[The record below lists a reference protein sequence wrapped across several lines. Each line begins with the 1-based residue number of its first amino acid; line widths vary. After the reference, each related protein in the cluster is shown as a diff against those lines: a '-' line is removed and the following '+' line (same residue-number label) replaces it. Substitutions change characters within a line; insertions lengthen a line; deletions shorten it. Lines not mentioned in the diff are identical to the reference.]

1 MIRNYF
7 RSATRNI
14 LRNKTT
20 SFINLAGLSL
30 GIATCLIIALFIYNE
45 LSYDRYHDKANRIVR
60 VVFRGIVQGQKMNEA
75 HVMPPVAEALKR
87 DFPEVQESTRLRSYG
102 YPRVSAGEKIFK
114 ESAFAYVDPNFFSL
128 FTMPF
133 VKGDKN
139 TALADPHSIVISE
152 ELAEKYFKGEDAVG
166 KILEFKDLQKS
177 FKVNGVFKKIPEKS
191 HFHFDMF
198 ASMNGLDEAKNPS
211 WMVSEFYT
219 YLVLP
224 ENYNYKNLE
233 AKLPDVVRKYMG
245 PQLLTAM
252 GISFEQFEKNGNQLG
267 LFLQPLTS
275 IHLHSSTL
283 HDLEAG
289 GNIQWV
295 YILSAIAVFMLI
307 IACINFMNLSTA
319 GASKRAREVGIR
331 KVLGSVKNQL
341 VKQFMM
347 ESLLMSFIAVII
359 AVVLVKM
366 FLPAFTFISGKN
378 ISIQSEDLF
387 WIIPAL
393 ALKWLLTGMLAG
405 SYPAFYLSSFK
416 PVAVLKGKFAAG
428 KSNINLR
435 SGLVIFQFFISIS
448 LMICTAV
455 VYSQLKYIQQKEL
468 GYDKEQVLVIPD
480 TWMLENNAAS
490 FTDALRRDPR
500 VISLSSSGYLPAGPS
515 FNNNFFVFEKVID
528 DQIKTIR
535 YDIDEGYIPTL
546 GMKILAGR
554 NFSRE
559 FGTDSSAVILNE
571 SAVKALGWKDNV
583 IGKTIYSAN
592 NSGERTAFNVIGVV
606 NDFHFRSMHEK
617 ISPLVM
623 AMNRQSGTLIAKVNA
638 QNVSSLLETVKK
650 EWSAAA
656 PGVPFNYSF
665 LDDRFQATFQ
675 SEQKTATI
683 LGIFSG
689 LTIFVACL
697 GLFGLAIFTAEQ
709 RTKEIGIRKVLGASV
724 SQIVNLLSTQF
735 IKPVII
741 ANLIAWP
748 VSWMLMNS
756 WLNDYAYRTGIS
768 WWIFIVVALIGLAL
782 TLFTISFQSVRSAIA
797 NPVDALK
804 EK

>member
-1 MIRNYF
+1 MVRNYF
-7 RSATRNI
+7 RSALRNI

-45 LSYDRYHDKANRIVR
+45 LSYDRFHEKANRIVR

-102 YPRVSAGEKIFK
+102 APRVSSGEKIFK
-114 ESAFAYVDPNFFSL
+114 ESAFAYVDPNFFSV
-128 FTMPF
+128 FTIPF
-133 VKGDKN
+133 IKGDKN
-139 TALADPHSIVISE
+139 TALSDPQSIVISE
-152 ELAEKYFKGEDAVG
+152 ELAEKYFKREDAVG
-166 KILEFKDLQKS
+166 KVLEFKDLHKS
-177 FKVNGVFKKIPEKS
+177 YKVTGVFKKIPEKS
-191 HFHFDMF
+191 HFHFDIF

-224 ENYNYKNLE
+224 ENYNFKNLE
-233 AKLPDVVRKYMG
+233 AKLPGVVRKYMG

-283 HDLEAG
+283 HDLEVG

-295 YILSAIAVFMLI
+295 YILSVIAIFMLI
-307 IACINFMNLSTA
+307 VACINFMNLSTA

-331 KVLGSVKNQL
+331 KVLGSVKTQL

-347 ESLLMSFIAVII
+347 ESVLMSLIAMII

-366 FLPAFTFISGKN
+366 FLPAFTYISGKN
-378 ISIQSEDLF
+378 ISINSKDLF

-393 ALKWLLTGMLAG
+393 AFICLLTGVLAG

-455 VYSQLKYIQQKEL
+455 VYSQLKYIQQKDL

-480 TWMLENNAAS
+480 TWMLENNALS

-535 YDIDEGYIPTL
+535 YDVDEGYIPTL
-546 GMKILAGR
+546 GMKIVKGR
-554 NFSRE
+554 NFSKE

-571 SAVKALGWKDNV
+571 SAVKALGWNDDV

-592 NSGERTAFNVIGVV
+592 NNGERAAFNVIGVV

-623 AMNRQSGTLIAKVNA
+623 AMNRQSGTVVAKVSA
-638 QNVSSLLETVKK
+638 QNVSGLLETVRK
-650 EWSAAA
+650 EWTAAA
-656 PGVPFNYSF
+656 PGAPFNYSF
-665 LDDRFQATFQ
+665 LDDRFEATFQ

-724 SQIVNLLSTQF
+724 SQIVNLLSRQF

-748 VSWMLMNS
+748 VSWMLMNK
-756 WLNDYAYRTGIS
+756 WLNDYAYRTDIS
-768 WWIFIVVALIGLAL
+768 WWIFIVVAVIGIAL
-782 TLFTISFQSVRSAIA
+782 TLFTISFQSIRSAIA
-797 NPVDALK
+797 NPVDSLK